1 MWKPWILVAIGSIVA
16 VNVAGR
22 GLAPQSAIDAYEA
35 QNSVAP
41 SMSLNNMCWNE
52 V

>member
-22 GLAPQSAIDAYEA
+22 GLAPQSAIDAYET
-35 QNSVAP
+35 NHSVEK
-41 SMSLNNMCWNE
+41 SMSFN
-52 V
+52 